1 MARIL
6 RIPQVLDRIGVGR
19 STLYEWQ
26 ARGEFPAAIPLGA
39 RAVGFLES
47 DVDAWIEGR
56 AGRARGMGAEAEAA
70 RPAA

>member
-6 RIPQVLDRIGVGR
+6 RISAVLERLGIGR

-47 DVDAWIEGR
+47 DVNEWIEAR
-56 AGRARGMGAEAEAA
+56 AQRARDAQAEAEAH